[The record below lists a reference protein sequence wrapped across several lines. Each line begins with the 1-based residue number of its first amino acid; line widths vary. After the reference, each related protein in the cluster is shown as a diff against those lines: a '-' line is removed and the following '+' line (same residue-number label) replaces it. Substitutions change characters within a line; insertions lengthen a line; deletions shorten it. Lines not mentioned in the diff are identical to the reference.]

1 MSSEYALELCGVWK
15 KYSTSEFFHRSVRE
29 EIVGLFK
36 QKTGD
41 ALGKD
46 EFWALKDVNLALKR
60 GDVVGLYGANGAGK
74 TTILKIISSITYP
87 TMGSVAVNGTVAP
100 LIEVGAGFHPDLT
113 GRENIYVNGTIIGME
128 IKDIRA
134 RMPGIIAFSE
144 LEGFIDMPVKK
155 YSSGM
160 YLRLGFAVAVNS
172 SAEILLFDEIL
183 SVSDVDFQNKCINK
197 IRELKQY
204 NRTIIMVSHNLSLL
218 RETADSIYL
227 IKDSTAVLMPTVGLF

>member
-15 KYSTSEFFHRSVRE
+15 KYSISEFFHRSVRE

-36 QKTGD
+36 HKTGD
-41 ALGKD
+41 ALSKD

-87 TMGSVAVNGTVAP
+87 TLGSVAVNGTVAP

-197 IRELKQY
+197 IRELKQD
-204 NRTIIMVSHNLSLL
+204 NRTIIMVSHNLNLL

-227 IKDSTAVLMPTVGLF
+227 IKDSTAVLMPW

>member
-41 ALGKD
+41 ALSKD

-87 TMGSVAVNGTVAP
+87 TLGSVAVNGTVAP

-197 IRELKQY
+197 IRELKQD
-204 NRTIIMVSHNLSLL
+204 NRTIIMVSHNLNLL

-227 IKDSTAVLMPTVGLF
+227 IKDSTAVPMPPG